1 MEWATTHFQ
10 VSVVTREPPVATM
23 HVGSCAYVHDR
34 PRLRAEP
41 CMRSRKSSCACN
53 SVRDKVLVRAT
64 RELYRDIGFSVA
76 TGSPG
81 SQHGSLAVVGSW
93 VVTRVLCCDK
103 SFGTSVV

>member
-10 VSVVTREPPVATM
+10 VSVVTREPPVSTM
-23 HVGSCAYVHDR
+23 HAGSCACAHDR

-41 CMRSRKSSCACN
+41 CMRSRKSSCLCN
-53 SVRDKVLVRAT
+53 NARDKVLVRAT
-64 RELYRDIGFSVA
+64 RELCCDIGFSIT
-76 TGSPG
+76 TGSLRL
-81 SQHGSLAVVGSW
+81 QHGSLAVVGSW